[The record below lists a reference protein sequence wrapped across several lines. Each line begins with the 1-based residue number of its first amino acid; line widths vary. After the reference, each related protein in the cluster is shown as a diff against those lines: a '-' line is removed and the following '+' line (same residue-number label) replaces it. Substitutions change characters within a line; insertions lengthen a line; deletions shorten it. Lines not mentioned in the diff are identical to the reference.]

1 MDYLL
6 LDLALLTVGAYDL
19 VVSTVLFSVPLDV
32 DRSYVDGGTCVVL
45 IIDTTYS
52 STVRRGVQPV
62 SDYL

>member
-1 MDYLL
+1 MDHLL

-45 IIDTTYS
+45 IIDTTHS

-62 SDYL
+62 PDYL